1 MMNLNDM
8 WEVAV
13 MAYFNTLSYHVH
25 LVIEENH
32 EEPQNS

>member
-1 MMNLNDM
+1 
-8 WEVAV
+8 